1 MRPGRFD
8 RHITID
14 LPTLIERKEIFE
26 QHLGTVVLDE
36 EKTRYSGR
44 LAQLT
49 PGFSGADIANVVNES
64 ALHAARELQD
74 KIMRKNL
81 GEICG
86 VLCVREIC
94 GELCVSEICGELCVS
109 EICGVLCDS
118 EKCGELCVSEMRG
131 GGGGAVALMLF
142 NVVVQLCSNLRHQ
155 LNVPVPVS
163 NSVCGRIC
171 SACAGSSLIKRGV
184 PI

>member
-118 EKCGELCVSEMRG
+118 EKCGELCVSEICGELCVSEMRG
-131 GGGGAVALMLF
+131 GGGG
-142 NVVVQLCSNLRHQ
+142 
-155 LNVPVPVS
+155 
-163 NSVCGRIC
+163 
-171 SACAGSSLIKRGV
+171 GV
-184 PI
+184 FWGDVF